1 MIPLPV
7 IPSIKIPWQVWACA
21 GLVLLL
27 SAAGWKLYDLGQ
39 DHKQAEWDASIE
51 RGKVIVE
58 KLKAN
63 QGKVT
68 TKIVTQTVERIKV
81 VTEKGDEIIKRV
93 EVFVPN
99 GTCELPGSF
108 RVYHDAAADNAIPDS
123 TRIPDAKPVPAK
135 TLATTLAENYT
146 TCHKAITDLQG
157 LRQWVQEQHQ
167 LYLDQC
173 KDRGV
178 NCSKDTVAVP

>member
-1 MIPLPV
+1 MI
-7 IPSIKIPWQVWACA
+7 IPGIKIPWQVWACT
-21 GLVLLL
+21 GLVVLLVG
-27 SAAGWKLYDLGQ
+27 AGWKLYDLGQ
-39 DHKQAEWDASIE
+39 DHKQAEWDESVK
-51 RGKVIVE
+51 RGKVIVDR
-58 KLKAN
+58 LKAN

-93 EVFVPN
+93 EVFVPD

-108 RVYHDAAADNAIPDS
+108 RVYHDAAADNSIPDS
-123 TRIPDAKPVPAK
+123 ARVSDAEPVPAK

-157 LRQWVQEQHQ
+157 LRQWVNQQHQ
-167 LYLDQC
+167 VYLDQC
-173 KDRGV
+173 KASPALCNAGTPDK
-178 NCSKDTVAVP
+178 S